1 MVVKGV
7 NLKKCRIFFIIKTAK
22 DNGYGE
28 RKKIKRER
36 KKKWEKEKSNADVIM
51 DNILILMDTVE
62 PQFKIEIKT
71 WICSMADKG

>member
-1 MVVKGV
+1 M
-7 NLKKCRIFFIIKTAK
+7 AK

-28 RKKIKRER
+28 RGKIKRER
-36 KKKWEKEKSNADVIM
+36 KKKWAKEKSNADVIM

-71 WICSMADKG
+71 